1 MIEAG
6 LNKDRLIE
14 LLRARGIRDTSAFED
29 PEIRKEDIIPLLR
42 RKKLEVG
49 EEFFRDLAN
58 ELGFPFIRREEL
70 KGSCDLAAIMP
81 YSLLKENL
89 ILPLEISPERAKFA
103 VANPLNGKLFS
114 LLEAILG
121 RRVEICVASIEA
133 IEEAIDKGYEGIHK
147 YRALNELYYRKPD
160 ESAFRVLY
168 PWQRLFIMGLLA
180 IFAILF
186 IVNYPAS
193 FILLFSIIN
202 IIYFSINPVKF
213 YISFKGFL
221 KSRRTIFVSD
231 EDLRNVDEKSLP
243 TFTILIPLYKEAK
256 MLPNIIR
263 NVRRMDYPPDK
274 LDVKILVEE
283 RDSETLEEAK
293 RLGLLGNG
301 DQTKI
306 ILPFTSNERSGG
318 MAIGRPTP
326 SMKVVDGDGMIVGEV
341 ADFISSDWLPEPI
354 LIVRDGSG
362 RQVEIPYGFVK
373 AIRDVVLL
381 REGFDRLLSLNR
393 ELLKIF
399 NLIIVPEADIM
410 TKPRACNYGLL
421 RAIGEYCV
429 IFDAE
434 DNPEPDQLKKAAI
447 AFQRTGADIVCLQ
460 SHLNFYN
467 PGENLLTRFFSL
479 EYSFWFDHYLE
490 GLDMVD
496 APLPLGGTSNHFRT
510 KKLRELGGWD
520 PYNMTEDADL
530 GVRIARRGMRTAMLN
545 SYTFEEANSKL
556 WNWIRQRSRWNKGYI
571 QTYLVH
577 MRHPRQLIRELG
589 WRRFLLF
596 QLTFG
601 GNIFLPLVNP
611 ILWTVT
617 ILELLSPGIFKFLFF
632 YPIVYICMFNL
643 FIGNLVYILLHLGP
657 IIIRKNYTSIPL
669 ALAIPA
675 YWVLISVG
683 AWRGAIQLIT
693 KPFYWEKTDHG
704 LQRTLPRRGDHEGKN

>member
-1 MIEAG
+1 MIKPK

-14 LLRARGIRDTSAFED
+14 LLKARGISDTLALEGPGVSE
-29 PEIRKEDIIPLLR
+29 EDIVFIL
-42 RKKLEVG
+42 RKKKLKIDEA
-49 EEFFRDLAN
+49 FFRDLAN
-58 ELGFPFIRREEL
+58 ELGLPFIRREEL
-70 KGSCDLAAIMP
+70 RSGSDLAVIMP
-81 YSLLKENL
+81 YGLLKENI
-89 ILPLEISPERAKFA
+89 ILPLEVSPERVKFA
-103 VANPLNGKLFS
+103 TANPLNLKLLS
-114 LLEAILG
+114 LLETILG

-133 IEEAIDKGYEGIHK
+133 IEEAIDRGYERIHK
-147 YRALNELYYRKPD
+147 YRALKELYYRRPD

-168 PWQRLFIMGLLA
+168 PWQRAFIIGLLT

-202 IIYFSINPVKF
+202 AIYFSINPIKF

-221 KSRRTIFVSD
+221 RSRRVIFVSD
-231 EDLRNVDEKSLP
+231 EDVRSAKEGSLP
-243 TFTILIPLYKEAK
+243 TYTILIPLYREAK
-256 MLPNIIR
+256 MLSSIIR

-283 RDSETLEEAK
+283 KDSETLEEAK
-293 RLGLLGNG
+293 RLGLLGNR
-301 DQTKI
+301 DPTKI
-306 ILPFTSNERSGG
+306 LLPFTSNGRAGG
-318 MAIGRPTP
+318 MAVERPTP
-326 SMKVVDGDGMIVGEV
+326 SMKVIDGKGMIVGEV

-354 LIVRDGSG
+354 LIVRDGSE
-362 RQVEIPYGFVK
+362 RQLEIPYGFVK

-381 REGFDRLLSLNR
+381 REGFDRLMELNK

-399 NLIIVPEADIM
+399 DLIVVPEADVM

-434 DNPEPDQLKKAAI
+434 DNPEPDQLKKASI
-447 AFQRTGADIVCLQ
+447 AFQRTKADVVCLQ

-467 PGENLLTRFFSL
+467 PKENLLTRFFSL

-490 GLDMVD
+490 GLDAVD

-510 KKLRELGGWD
+510 NKLRELGGWD

-577 MRHPRQLIRELG
+577 MRHPRRLMRELG
-589 WRRFLLF
+589 WKRFLLF

-643 FIGNLVYILLHLGP
+643 FVGNLVYILLHLGP
-657 IIIRKNYTSIPL
+657 IIIKKNYTSIPL

-704 LQRTLPRRGDHEGKN
+704 LSKLIGEEIHAGRI